1 MTGIASRSQLRQ
13 SFLRFALF
21 TVPAVLLLGSVSGRV
36 GNSGYG
42 NPWFDALT
50 KPEIMPPGWVF
61 GAAWTI
67 LYILLGFALAMLLH
81 ARGAKGRGIAIALF
95 VAQLALNYSWSP
107 IFFAWH
113 RIGLALWVILAMI
126 ALTVVLIVML
136 ARMRR
141 RLAALLLLP
150 YLAWLCFATVLTW
163 QIGRLNPA
171 AELAPQP
178 AATDIVL

>member
-1 MTGIASRSQLRQ
+1 MTGIASRSQLRL
-13 SFLRFALF
+13 SFLRYALF
-21 TVPAVLLLGSVSGRV
+21 TVPAVLLLGTISGQLA
-36 GNSGYG
+36 NSGYE

-61 GAAWTI
+61 GVVWTM

-81 ARGAKGRGIAIALF
+81 AKGAQGRGLAIALF
-95 VAQLALNYSWSP
+95 IAQLALNYSWSP

-113 RIGLALWVILAMI
+113 RIDLALWVILAMI
-126 ALTVVLIVML
+126 ALTVVLIVL
-136 ARMRR
+136 AWRIRR
-141 RLAALLLLP
+141 VAALLMLP
-150 YLAWLCFATVLTW
+150 YLAWLCFATLLTY